1 MPQRSGRTSSGGGG
15 GGGGSTKPT
24 SQETS
29 KLASKSESKSESK
42 SASKSK
48 VARRGNKESLS
59 NKNHLTNRSSESKLS
74 SSSSSSTTGKKQQKR
89 QTESITNSDDD
100 ENDDDEQ
107 EEEEEEKNKAENQ
120 GKIENKGDKEEEEDH
135 DPVSEYKHNEYRSVM
150 EYDCGVR
157 NWDDNVQELECAPPE
172 TISNCWN
179 CSYPLTRDG
188 YFPSIDVDWTDT
200 SSVLVQAAAL
210 LEKLRPLPKQTYG
223 IPVHRNTDNT
233 IELIGSCHTIAC
245 VKRYM
250 IDTMHYNPSDVDTMI
265 SLMARDAGLPLDQL
279 QTAPPVN
286 TLKHRGGIYTYEQYD
301 NGPLVETATPI
312 STKLL
317 HRMPQKIH
325 VVRKGGQQKVR
336 SMYEAYLKQAKPTL
350 NKPAPPTRSSSIETP
365 EQSNATATVV

>member
-1 MPQRSGRTSSGGGG
+1 MPQRSGRTSSGG

-107 EEEEEEKNKAENQ
+107 EEEEEKNKAENQ

>member
-15 GGGGSTKPT
+15 
-24 SQETS
+24 S
-29 KLASKSESKSESK
+29 KSAGQSASKSAGQSESKSASKSESKSESK
-42 SASKSK
+42 SK
-48 VARRGNKESLS
+48 VARRGDKESVS
-59 NKNHLTNRSSESKLS
+59 NKQHLTNRSSESKL
-74 SSSSSSTTGKKQQKR
+74 SSSSSTTGKKQQKR

-100 ENDDDEQ
+100 DDDDDDEQ
-107 EEEEEEKNKAENQ
+107 EDEEEKNKAENQ
-120 GKIENKGDKEEEEDH
+120 GKIENEGDEEEEEEEH

-179 CSYPLTRDG
+179 CSYPLTRNG

-350 NKPAPPTRSSSIETP
+350 NKPAPPTRSSSITTP